1 MPSRNRLADRR
12 ENVRFETT
20 GQLWADRYLASPAV
34 LRNLGLRGA
43 LIETRLPPAMNAIR
57 AAQVALRDGGPVLNA
72 IVRHVT
78 PVTSAPEEDRHL
90 VGLEFVNP
98 SPSARAEIDA
108 MLRAAGNASGQRD

>member
-12 ENVRFETT
+12 EYVRYETT

-34 LRNLGLRGA
+34 VRNLGIRGA
-43 LIETRLPPAMNAIR
+43 LIETRLPPEMKAIR
-57 AAQVALRDGGPVLNA
+57 AAQVALRDSGPVLNA

-78 PVTSAPEEDRHL
+78 PVTSEPEEDRHL

-108 MLRAAGNASGQRD
+108 ILRAARTGSDQQD